1 MTLFL
6 NIFSKK
12 YKLYKVVTLFVVI
25 LFLSCKEDNT
35 SGSRK
40 KKDITKNAIYYYN
53 ESKKESLVLEEKL
66 KAINKSYSLF
76 NSVNNDTLLAKILYQ
91 KSLFHFKLKEYDS
104 LLFYGNFMV
113 EKTDT
118 VMDKSMAAKEYY
130 LKGYYFDEIVS
141 NPDSAFVNY
150 NSSKNYF
157 NQIGRLNWVG
167 RNLLSMALIQKNQN
181 DFFGSKET
189 ITEALQYLDMKKDAK
204 YVSSSYNAMATNHRK
219 LLNHEDAVQ
228 YYKKAITLTNSEKD
242 KSIYKNNLATA
253 YIDSKNYDEAILLL
267 STIVKDTLLSS
278 NHKEYARVL
287 DNLAYAKWLSGKSVI
302 ETEFVKALDLRKQN
316 SDQRGQIASYTHLGE
331 FYARKN
337 SRKAATYLDSVIQL
351 SKKLKIPRAE
361 KDALK
366 YLMEIKLNNVYIRNR
381 YVFLQDSLY
390 NQELKVKTQ
399 FAKYKYDD
407 RLKQESILRLEKEK
421 AEKELEVSYQKNQ
434 KTISFFGIAL
444 LGLGLGF
451 VSYFFTQRSKRLKQ
465 LNKTAKQEATFET
478 EAQIARRVHDDF
490 GAKLNHTMSLVQNNG
505 DKTLLLDTLEGLYN
519 QSRNFSREIN
529 EIDTGANYKNEL
541 FEMLSTYAAE
551 VKLFTLGTKEIDW
564 TSINQLNK
572 TVVYKVLRELMINMR
587 KYSKA
592 TTVTLNFK
600 KTSAG
605 LKIGYLDDGVGASVK
620 ELQLKNGLKIT
631 ENRINAVGG
640 TIIFDS
646 EKGNGFKAEIQ
657 IPN

>member
-1 MTLFL
+1 MDNKHDFSEKKGSRGRARFYYNTSKEKTLSL
-6 NIFSKK
+6 KQKLEAINEA
-12 YKLYKVVTLFVVI
+12 YKLSK
-25 LFLSCKEDNT
+25 S
-35 SGSRK
+35 
-40 KKDITKNAIYYYN
+40 IYY
-53 ESKKESLVLEEKL
+53 
-66 KAINKSYSLF
+66 
-76 NSVNNDTLLAKILYQ
+76 DTLLVDVLYK
-91 KSLFHFKLKEYDS
+91 KSLLHYSLNEYDS
-104 LLFYGNFMV
+104 LSIYCKET
-113 EKTDT
+113 EKLARSIHDNLNL
-118 VMDKSMAAKEYY
+118 AKIYSLKAYY
-130 LKGYYFDEIVS
+130 YDEIVS
-141 NPDSAFVNY
+141 NSDSSFVNY
-150 NSSKNYF
+150 NYSKNYF
-157 NQIGRLNWVG
+157 KQIKDSNWVG
-167 RNLLSMALIQKNQN
+167 KNLLSMGQIQQNQN

-189 ITEALQYLDMKKDAK
+189 ITEALQYLDVKKDAK
-204 YVSSSYNAMATNHRK
+204 YVSSSYNALATNHRK
-219 LLNHEDAVQ
+219 LLNHKDAVQ

-267 STIVKDTLLSS
+267 STIVVDTTLLG
-278 NHKEYARVL
+278 NQKEYARVL

-302 ETEFVKALDLRKQN
+302 EKEFVKALDLRKQN
-316 SDQRGQIASYTHLGE
+316 NDQRGQIASYTHLGE

-366 YLMEIKLNNVYIRNR
+366 YLMEIKPDNVYIRNR

-465 LNKTAKQEATFET
+465 LNKTAKQEATFQT

-572 TVVYKVLRELMINMR
+572 TVVYKVLRELMINMC

-605 LKIGYLDDGVGASVK
+605 LKIDYLDDGVGASVK